1 MKLLS
6 IILCLICFA
15 ILFSHCKNSV
25 ETNIKDLDQN
35 MQDMSMYH
43 DNLGIHLRKG
53 DADYSSWLLEG
64 MDSSLQVIATQFDR
78 HRKLT
83 TSFEKSYEKRLLP
96 SIKIIRKALQ
106 ENDFPAAIAGYRVLT
121 KKCNGCHIDHDI
133 DKEVKDLSDPIYNEE
148 K

>member
-1 MKLLS
+1 MKILS
-6 IILCLICFA
+6 VITCFLC
-15 ILFSHCKNSV
+15 FSMLCYQCQNTV

-43 DNLGIHLRKG
+43 DNLGIHLRLR

-64 MDSSLQVIATQFDR
+64 MDSSLQVIATQFDQ

-83 TSFEKSYEKRLLP
+83 NPFEKSYEKRLLP
-96 SIKIIRKALQ
+96 SINIMRKALHAK
-106 ENDFPAAIAGYRVLT
+106 DFPSAIAGYRVLT

-133 DKEVKDLSDPIYNEE
+133 DKTVMDLTDPEYNKEY
-148 K
+148 